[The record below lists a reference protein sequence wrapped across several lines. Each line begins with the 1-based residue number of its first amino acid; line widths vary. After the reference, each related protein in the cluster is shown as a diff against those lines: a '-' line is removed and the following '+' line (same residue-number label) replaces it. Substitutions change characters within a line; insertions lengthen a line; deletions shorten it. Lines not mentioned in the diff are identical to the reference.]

1 MGNAHLTVCY
11 NLVKLVKPRIFIG
24 NLILSNSSDIII
36 IGGGAAG
43 FLAAIVCAENNP
55 QTRITILEASAKVL
69 KKVRI
74 SGGGRCNV
82 THHCFDPAQLVTYYP
97 RGGKELRG
105 AFTRFQPRDII
116 NWFEK
121 KGVPLKTESDG
132 RVFPVT
138 DNSET
143 IVNCLINEV
152 EKAKID
158 LKVKS
163 EVVALKS
170 ENNQFELQLKHG
182 ETLKAKRVLLATG
195 SSPKGYQIAKS
206 LGHEIIKPLP
216 SLFTF
221 KIEDVR
227 LQGLE
232 GVAVDQVGLKL
243 LGKGK
248 KQQPQQLGSLLI
260 THWGISGFGVLKL
273 SAFGAKILAE
283 NNYKILL
290 SINWLFPQTP
300 EQVKDKLLEIKNK
313 NNQSRQQISSFCP
326 LPLPK
331 RLWQR
336 LLEFVDID
344 TNKNWSEVSKKDIIK
359 LAQELSQ
366 SKYQILGKGVFKDEF
381 VTCGGVKLKEVNF
394 TTMESKICPNLYF
407 AGEILDIDG
416 VTGGFNFQSAWTTGW
431 LAGMALSKSL

>member
-1 MGNAHLTVCY
+1 M
-11 NLVKLVKPRIFIG
+11 
-24 NLILSNSSDIII
+24 SSSSDIII

-55 QTRITILEASAKVL
+55 QTRITILEASSKVL

-116 NWFEK
+116 KWFEQ
-121 KGVPLKTESDG
+121 KGVALKTEPDG

-138 DNSET
+138 NNSET
-143 IVNCLINEV
+143 IVNCLLNEV
-152 EKAKID
+152 EKAKIN
-158 LKVKS
+158 LQVKS
-163 EVVALKS
+163 EVIALKS
-170 ENNQFELQLKHG
+170 ENSYFELQLKHG
-182 ETLKAKRVLLATG
+182 ETLKAKGILLATG
-195 SSPKGYQIAKS
+195 SSPKGYQLAKS

-221 KIEDVR
+221 KIKDVR
-227 LQGLE
+227 FQGLE
-232 GVAVDQVGLKL
+232 GIAVDQVGLKL

-260 THWGISGFGVLKL
+260 THWGISGFGVLKS
-273 SAFGAKILAE
+273 SAFGATILAE
-283 NNYKILL
+283 NNYQMSLL
-290 SINWLFPQTP
+290 INWLFPDNP
-300 EQVKDKLLEIKNK
+300 EQVKNKLLKIKDQYH
-313 NNQSRQQISSFCP
+313 QSRQQIASFCP

-336 LLEFVDID
+336 LLEFVNIEPQ
-344 TNKNWSEVSKKDIIK
+344 KKWSEISKKDIIK

-366 SKYQILGKGVFKDEF
+366 GKYQILGKGVFKDEF

-394 TTMESKICPNLYF
+394 STMESKICPNLYF

-431 LAGMALSKSL
+431 LAGMALSKS